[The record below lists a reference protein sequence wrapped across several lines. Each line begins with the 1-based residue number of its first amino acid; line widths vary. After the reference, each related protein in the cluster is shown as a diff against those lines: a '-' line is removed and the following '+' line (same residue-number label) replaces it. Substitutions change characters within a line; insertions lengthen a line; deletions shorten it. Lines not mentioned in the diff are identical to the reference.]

1 MNRAMVDDTVYINT
15 EEKLIAGIS
24 LLLKTH
30 GGLKERLQKA
40 YSDEFSYITN
50 IPEKFS
56 NEFQNFIQ
64 DMENL
69 EQLTEEEICE
79 AMDNIFEITDNIRKS
94 CMKKCI

>member
-1 MNRAMVDDTVYINT
+1 MNRAMVDDTMYINT

-24 LLLKTH
+24 LLLKTP

-56 NEFQNFIQ
+56 NEFQNFIRHGKFRAAHRRRDLRSYGQ
-64 DMENL
+64 Y
-69 EQLTEEEICE
+69 
-79 AMDNIFEITDNIRKS
+79 F
-94 CMKKCI
+94 